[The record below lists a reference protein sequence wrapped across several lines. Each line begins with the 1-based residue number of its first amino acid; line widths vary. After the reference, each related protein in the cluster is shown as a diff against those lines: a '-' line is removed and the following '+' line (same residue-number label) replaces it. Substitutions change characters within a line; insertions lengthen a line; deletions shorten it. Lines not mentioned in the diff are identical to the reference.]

1 MFFFEKHSTDADA
14 HHKHTRA
21 LISINTRTQSYLYEH
36 LQEMLALVS
45 NQELSKQ
52 AI

>member
-1 MFFFEKHSTDADA
+1 MEFD
-14 HHKHTRA
+14 TR
-21 LISINTRTQSYLYEH
+21 YLYEH